1 MAEEN
6 GIVFISDDRD
16 DPESF
21 VPISRENLEKLHVQ
35 MIGFDQAKSD
45 KGFFTVSFPRTE
57 KTLNKGL
64 LQFREN
70 RSNKVS
76 FRKSLICHFFITG
89 QIRDFLAKVR

>member
-45 KGFFTVSFPRTE
+45 KGFFTVSFQVQR
-57 KTLNKGL
+57 K
-64 LQFREN
+64 LQIRDSCDFG
-70 RSNKVS
+70 KM
-76 FRKSLICHFFITG
+76 G
-89 QIRDFLAKVR
+89 QIRYFFESPLFVIFS